1 MSVASPRRRPSAR
14 LPRLERVAALMEAAR
29 SVFCEHGYTNAST
42 AEIARRAGVVEG
54 ALYRYFPSKRD
65 LLIKVVEDFYER
77 VFSDYEQQLKGVRG
91 VWNSLRFMIWKHL
104 SVIHA
109 DPAMCRLI
117 FNELRATAEYRHTS
131 VYELNRKYT
140 QLTMTIVKDGVA
152 SGELRA
158 GVPLQIVRDM
168 IFGCAEHHTW
178 AFLRG
183 EGSFSPDEAADAI
196 TDLIYN
202 GLVAA
207 PVMAAAAQRT
217 DTTESTLL
225 RLERVAKQLEALA
238 GRTSR
243 KGKSGSG

>member
-1 MSVASPRRRPSAR
+1 
-14 LPRLERVAALMEAAR
+14 MEAA
-29 SVFCEHGYTNAST
+29 SKVFCELGYANAST

-54 ALYRYFPSKRD
+54 ALYRYFPSKKD

-109 DPAMCRLI
+109 NPVMCRLI
-117 FNELRATAEYRHTS
+117 FNELRATAEYRNTS
-131 VYELNRKYT
+131 VFELNRKYT
-140 QLTMTIVKDGVA
+140 QLTLAIIKGGIA

-158 GVPLQIVRDM
+158 DVPLQIVRDM

-183 EGSFSPDEAADAI
+183 EGRFSPDQAADAI
-196 TDLIYN
+196 TNLIYH
-202 GLVAA
+202 GLAAA
-207 PVMAAAAQRT
+207 PTMRAGAQRPDVT
-217 DTTESTLL
+217 DSTLQ
-225 RLERVAKQLEALA
+225 RLERVTKRLEALE
-238 GRTSR
+238 GR
-243 KGKSGSG
+243 KGKAR

>member
-1 MSVASPRRRPSAR
+1 M
-14 LPRLERVAALMEAAR
+14 AAIMEAA
-29 SVFCEHGYTNAST
+29 SKVFCEHGYANAST

-54 ALYRYFPSKRD
+54 ALYRYFPSKKD

-109 DPAMCRLI
+109 NPVMCRLI
-117 FNELRATAEYRHTS
+117 FNELRATPEYRNTS
-131 VYELNRKYT
+131 VFELNRKYT
-140 QLTMTIVKDGVA
+140 QLTLAIIKSGIA

-158 GVPLQIVRDM
+158 DVPLQIVRDM

-183 EGSFSPDEAADAI
+183 EGRFSPDEAADAI
-196 TDLIYN
+196 TNLIYN

-207 PVMAAAAQRT
+207 PAQRAGAT
-217 DTTESTLL
+217 RGDVTESTLQ
-225 RLERVAKQLEALA
+225 RLERVTKRLEALED
-238 GRTSR
+238 R
-243 KGKSGSG
+243 KSKPGKSR

>member
-1 MSVASPRRRPSAR
+1 
-14 LPRLERVAALMEAAR
+14 MEAAR
-29 SVFCEHGYTNAST
+29 AVFCEHGYTNAST

-54 ALYRYFPSKRD
+54 ALYRYFPSKKD

-109 DPAMCRLI
+109 NPVMCRLI
-117 FNELRATAEYRHTS
+117 FNELRATAEYRNTS
-131 VYELNRKYT
+131 VFELNRKYT
-140 QLTMTIVKDGVA
+140 QLTLAIIKSGIA

-158 GVPLQIVRDM
+158 DAPLQIVRDM

-183 EGSFSPDEAADAI
+183 EGRFSPDQAADAI
-196 TDLIYN
+196 TNLVYR
-202 GLVAA
+202 GLVATPTA
-207 PVMAAAAQRT
+207 KAGAARPDVT
-217 DTTESTLL
+217 DSTLQ
-225 RLERVAKQLEALA
+225 RLERVTKRLEALEE
-238 GRTSR
+238 R
-243 KGKSGSG
+243 KSKSGSR

>member
-1 MSVASPRRRPSAR
+1 MSSALPRRRVSAR
-14 LPRLERVAALMEAAR
+14 LPRVERTAAIMEAAR
-29 SVFCEHGYTNAST
+29 TVFCEHGYTNAST

-65 LLIKVVEDFYER
+65 LFIKVVEDFYGH

-109 DPAMCRLI
+109 NPAMCRLI
-117 FNELRATAEYRHTS
+117 FNEVRATAEYRNTS
-131 VYELNRKYT
+131 VFDLNRKYT
-140 QLTMTIVKDGVA
+140 QLTVAIVKSGMA

-158 GVPLQIVRDM
+158 DAPLQIVRDM

-183 EGSFSPDEAADAI
+183 EGRFSPDEAADAI

-202 GLVAA
+202 GLVATPA
-207 PVMAAAAQRT
+207 TRAAGERT
-217 DTTESTLL
+217 DATASTLL
-225 RLERVAKQLEALA
+225 RLERVAKRLEALE
-238 GRTSR
+238 GRGAR
-243 KGKSGSG
+243 KGKLRST

>member
-1 MSVASPRRRPSAR
+1 MSATATRRRTSAR
-14 LPRLERVAALMEAAR
+14 LPRVERTAAIMEAAR
-29 SVFCEHGYTNAST
+29 AVFCEHGYANAST

-77 VFSDYEQQLKGVRG
+77 VFSDYEEQLKGVRG

-109 DPAMCRLI
+109 NPVMCRLI

-131 VYELNRKYT
+131 VFELNRKYT
-140 QLTMTIVKDGVA
+140 QLTLAIVKSGMA
-152 SGELRA
+152 SGELR
-158 GVPLQIVRDM
+158 GDVPLQIVRDM

-183 EGSFSPDEAADAI
+183 EGRFSPDEAADAI
-196 TDLIYN
+196 TDLIYH
-202 GLVAA
+202 GLAA
-207 PVMAAAAQRT
+207 TPASKATAKRP
-217 DTTESTLL
+217 DTTDATIQ
-225 RLERVAKQLEALA
+225 RLERVTKRLEALA
-238 GRTSR
+238 GR
-243 KGKSGSG
+243 KSKQSAG

>member
-1 MSVASPRRRPSAR
+1 MSATTSRRRVSER
-14 LPRLERVAALMEAAR
+14 RPREERRAEIMEAAR
-29 SVFCEHGYTNAST
+29 AVFCEHGYANAST

-54 ALYRYFPSKRD
+54 ALYRYFPSKKD

-109 DPAMCRLI
+109 NPVMCRLI
-117 FNELRATAEYRHTS
+117 FNELRATAEYRNTS
-131 VYELNRKYT
+131 VFELNRKYT
-140 QLTMTIVKDGVA
+140 QLTLAIIKSGIA

-158 GVPLQIVRDM
+158 DVPLQIVRDM

-183 EGSFSPDEAADAI
+183 EGRFSPDQAADAI
-196 TDLIYN
+196 TNLIYH
-202 GLVAA
+202 GLVATPTA
-207 PVMAAAAQRT
+207 RAGAARP
-217 DTTESTLL
+217 DTAESTLQ
-225 RLERVAKQLEALA
+225 RLERVTKRLEALEERKSKA
-238 GRTSR
+238 GGSR
-243 KGKSGSG
+243 

>member
-1 MSVASPRRRPSAR
+1 MSAASPRRRPSAR
-14 LPRLERVAALMEAAR
+14 LPRLERVAAIMEAAR
-29 SVFCEHGYTNAST
+29 AVFCEHGYANAST
-42 AEIARRAGVVEG
+42 DEIARRAGVVEG

-109 DPAMCRLI
+109 NPVMCRLI

-131 VYELNRKYT
+131 VFELNRKYT
-140 QLTMTIVKDGVA
+140 QLTLAIVKSGMA

-158 GVPLQIVRDM
+158 EVPLQIVRDM

-183 EGSFSPDEAADAI
+183 EGRFSPDDAADAI

-207 PVMAAAAQRT
+207 PARRAAGQRP
-217 DTTESTLL
+217 DITESTLL
-225 RLERVAKQLEALA
+225 RLERVAKRLEALE
-238 GRTSR
+238 GRGTR
-243 KGKSGSG
+243 KGKASNS

>member
-1 MSVASPRRRPSAR
+1 MSAAASRRRASER
-14 LPRLERVAALMEAAR
+14 LPREERVAAIMEAAR
-29 SVFCEHGYTNAST
+29 AVFCEHGYTNAST

-54 ALYRYFPSKRD
+54 ALYRYFPSKKD

-91 VWNSLRFMIWKHL
+91 VWNSLRFMVWKHL

-109 DPAMCRLI
+109 NPVMCRLI
-117 FNELRATAEYRHTS
+117 FNELRATAEYRNTS
-131 VYELNRKYT
+131 VFELNRKYT
-140 QLTMTIVKDGVA
+140 QLTLGIIKSGIA

-158 GVPLQIVRDM
+158 DVPLQIVRDM

-183 EGSFSPDEAADAI
+183 EGRFSPDEAADAI
-196 TDLIYN
+196 TNLVYH

-207 PVMAAAAQRT
+207 PGVKAGARRA
-217 DTTESTLL
+217 DVTESTLL
-225 RLERVAKQLEALA
+225 RLERVAKRLEALEERKSKP
-238 GRTSR
+238 GSSR
-243 KGKSGSG
+243 